1 VNRDKYRL
9 SLSGFSGDA
18 TDTLTKPSLANS
30 NCNGMQFS
38 TPDQDNDLHSGVNW
52 HCAGTSGGGWWF
64 NNCADVRL
72 NSNDNGR
79 WSSDQSQFDVLRIH
93 MLVKLN

>member
-1 VNRDKYRL
+1 
-9 SLSGFSGDA
+9 
-18 TDTLTKPSLANS
+18 
-30 NCNGMQFS
+30 MQFS
-38 TPDQDNDLHSGVNW
+38 TPDQDNDLNSAVNW

-64 NNCADVRL
+64 NNCADIRL

-79 WSSDQSQFDVLRIH
+79 WSSDQSQNDVLRIH